1 MNRNQVKNVWLT
13 ETGIWIEL
21 TDGRK
26 AQELFSDYSRLKNA
40 GKSQRENY
48 RLSHFGIHWP
58 DIDEDL
64 SYDGF
69 FKKFDKAVE
78 APQEVR

>member
-13 ETGIWIEL
+13 DTGIWIEL

-26 AQELFSDYSRLKNA
+26 AQELFSDYSRLNNA
-40 GKSQRENY
+40 DKSQRENY

-64 SYDGF
+64 SYEGF
-69 FKKFDKAVE
+69 FKF
-78 APQEVR
+78 

>member
-1 MNRNQVKNVWLT
+1 MNRSQVKNVWLT
-13 ETGIWIEL
+13 ETGVWIEL

-40 GKSQRENY
+40 DKSQRENY
-48 RLSHFGIHWP
+48 KLSHFGIHWP

-69 FKKFDKAVE
+69 FVKFDKTVKASK
-78 APQEVR
+78 EVG